1 MRRLSPKILLII
13 AVILSIGTAGL
24 VYSYL
29 QANTQ
34 AKNNGDP
41 VVVAVKD
48 IPGRTVITADMVKVI
63 TLPPD
68 LVQPGSAREV
78 SKVIGVMT
86 RVPIVTGDQVTEK
99 RLAVEGKVSGFT
111 GSIPHDK
118 RAFTISATDV
128 TGVAGFVK
136 AGDYVDIVAAFDKSV
151 AGENM
156 SALLL
161 QNILVLAA
169 NHNDDMD
176 TSGKDKKSTEK
187 MVSVTLAVSPDEAGQ
202 LALAEAKGKV
212 HIALRP
218 FQTSPGISAARIF
231 TPQDLVGGY
240 YHTQTP
246 KSESIPVQ
254 AVVQVTPA
262 PAPAPTPA
270 PVPEGVRVIKG
281 TKAETIFLN

>member
-1 MRRLSPKILLII
+1 MRRLSPKILLLVAI
-13 AVILSIGTAGL
+13 ILSIGTAGL

-29 QANTQ
+29 QANTKAQ
-34 AKNNGDP
+34 NNGEP

-48 IPGRTVITADMVKVI
+48 IPGRTVITADMVKV
-63 TLPPD
+63 TTMPPE
-68 LVQPGSAREV
+68 LVQAGSAREI

-86 RVPIVTGDQVTEK
+86 RVPISIGDQVTEK
-99 RLAVEGKVSGFT
+99 RLAMEGKVSGFT
-111 GSIPHDK
+111 GSIPQDK

-151 AGENM
+151 AGENV

-176 TSGKDKKSTEK
+176 ATGKDKKSIEK

-218 FQTSPGISAARIF
+218 FQTSPGVSGARIF
-231 TPQDLVGGY
+231 TPQDLVGSY
-240 YHTQTP
+240 YQTSAP
-246 KSESIPVQ
+246 KSESTPVQ
-254 AVVQVTPA
+254 TVVQVTTA
-262 PAPAPTPA
+262 PA
-270 PVPEGVRVIKG
+270 PVPEGVKVVKG
-281 TKAETIFLN
+281 TKAETIFIN